1 MNSPGR
7 TASMDI
13 PLRLPTEL
21 SRQPKRLGVLA
32 RLWRYCVP
40 PLTVEGA
47 LQRISKATDVAR
59 DGMDL
64 PETLEDRLA
73 VERQLHAALGRYSHS
88 TAVHFMPSCSIRRKP
103 AIHFMVAPGKPAALV
118 VKTWSPDVTGNRA
131 LVAKIF
137 KIPEQ
142 NASDFV
148 SELETLL
155 SRGRSPLPASPI
167 TVFP

>member
-1 MNSPGR
+1 
-7 TASMDI
+7 MDI

-47 LQRISKATDVAR
+47 LERISNATDVAR
-59 DGMDL
+59 AGMDL
-64 PETLEDRLA
+64 SEPLEERLA
-73 VERQLHAALGRYSHS
+73 VERQLLDALGRYSHS
-88 TAVHFMPSCSIRRKP
+88 TAVHFMPSCSIRRNP

-118 VKTWSPDVTGNRA
+118 VKTWSPDASGNRA
-131 LVAKIF
+131 VVAKIF
-137 KIPEQ
+137 KIPAQ

-155 SRGRSPLPASPI
+155 SRGRNRLPASPI

>member
-1 MNSPGR
+1 M
-7 TASMDI
+7 TSMDI

-47 LQRISKATDVAR
+47 LERISKATEVAR
-59 DGMDL
+59 DGIDSSET
-64 PETLEDRLA
+64 PEGRLA
-73 VERQLHAALGRYSHS
+73 VERQLHDALGRYSHS

-103 AIHFMVAPGKPAALV
+103 AIHFMLAPGKPAALV
-118 VKTWSPDVTGNRA
+118 VKTWSPDVSGNRA
-131 LVAKIF
+131 VVAKIF
-137 KIPEQ
+137 KIPAQ
-142 NASDFV
+142 NAGDFV
-148 SELETLL
+148 SELETLF
-155 SRGRSPLPASPI
+155 SGGRDSLPASPI